1 MESSTYVVIGAGLA
15 GAATAWQLAR
25 AGHEVS
31 VVERTNPAAAD
42 GSSHGSARIFRYGH
56 DEPFWMDLVVRAR
69 AVYDELEAVSGT
81 RLITGTGSLDFGR
94 RRQPA
99 LLARL
104 MADAGVE
111 HELLT
116 AAQAR
121 ERWPQIA
128 IDGEALWHP
137 AAGVIDAERTVEAM
151 LAQARQHG
159 ARVFTHWPV
168 EGVERVGSRA
178 GFRLL
183 GPDGQTLEAGHVV
196 VAAGGFLPALLDR
209 LPLPAGFRASL
220 PALRV
225 TQETAVHF
233 PYADPFAEP
242 SVEPFAEPS
251 VDPSAEG
258 SVWPTFIHDTDALRL
273 YCLPGGRD
281 AGDRGQKIAE
291 FGTGRPLGSALDQDG
306 VVDTANVARLVDY
319 VRRHLPGPVP
329 EPYAST
335 TCLFTLTP
343 TDDFLIDGADGITLV
358 SPCSGHGAKFA
369 PLVGQ
374 LAAQVATGGA
384 PVERFTAA
392 AIARAG

>member
-15 GAATAWQLAR
+15 GAATAWHLAR
-25 AGHEVS
+25 SGHEVS
-31 VVERTNPAAAD
+31 VVERTTAAAAD

-69 AVYDELEAVSGT
+69 AVYDDLEAVSGT
-81 RLITGTGSLDFGR
+81 RLITPTGSLDFGA

-121 ERWPQIA
+121 QRWPQLA

-151 LAQARQHG
+151 LEQARRHG
-159 ARVFTHWPV
+159 ARVLTHWPV
-168 EGVERVGSRA
+168 EGVERLGGRA
-178 GFRLL
+178 GFRLR
-183 GPDGQTLEAGHVV
+183 GPGGQTLEAGHVV

-225 TQETAVHF
+225 TQESAVHF
-233 PYADPFAEP
+233 PFA
-242 SVEPFAEPS
+242 EPFAEPG
-251 VDPSAEG
+251 AA
-258 SVWPTFIHDTDALRL
+258 WPTFIHDTNDLRI

-291 FGTGRPLGSALDQDG
+291 FGTGRPLGSAYDQDG

-319 VRRHLPGPVP
+319 VRRHLPGLVP

-335 TCLFTLTP
+335 TCLFTFTP
-343 TDDFLIDGADGITLV
+343 TDDFLVDGADGITLV

-384 PVERFTAA
+384 PVDRFTAA
-392 AIARAG
+392 AISRAA